1 MIKNMEEYKED
12 AIIVKKN
19 VWDEINLKLQ
29 ELATLQN
36 RTAPLTIEMLEST
49 MLRPNTYYTIKSFTI
64 NSPSNKID
72 IDCMDEFE
80 TKIDEFILA
89 YNDLA
94 VKYNENVELK
104 TQLETFRNKWYHKL
118 FNRNNH

>member
-1 MIKNMEEYKED
+1 MEEYKED